1 MTLAGCEPFKA
12 RRVIMLT
19 YPSAALAPTSA
30 FGGLSM
36 PTKRLRWAQSR
47 GFASFSEARSAIAHL
62 HLIPEAGT
70 G

>member
-30 FGGLSM
+30 FGDLACERNDLDGR
-36 PTKRLRWAQSR
+36 KAA
-47 GFASFSEARSAIAHL
+47 GFAPFSEARSAIAPF
-62 HLIPEAGT
+62 HLIPSAGT